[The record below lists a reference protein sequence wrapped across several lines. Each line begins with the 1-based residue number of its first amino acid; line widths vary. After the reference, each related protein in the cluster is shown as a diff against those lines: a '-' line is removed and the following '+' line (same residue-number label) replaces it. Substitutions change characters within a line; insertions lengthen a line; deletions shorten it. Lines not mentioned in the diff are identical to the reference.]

1 MRTNYFIKIL
11 FFINVSYCFSNAIFA
26 QKSSRPNIILIL
38 ADDMGYSDIGCFGS
52 EIETPNIDKL
62 AAKGLRMSQFYN
74 NARCCPTRASLLTGL
89 YPHKAGMGHMT
100 GNPTKEPGYA
110 GDLNDKCVSIA
121 QVLKPAGYSTY
132 ATGKWH
138 VSNNVKDNGPK
149 HNWPLQRGFDKY
161 YGIIPGAANYF
172 DPAGLKNS
180 NDPVKPGKDFYLTDA
195 LSDTAASYIQ
205 QHKDSKKQNPFFMY
219 VAYNAPHWPLHAKD
233 KDIKKYAD
241 KYSIGWD
248 KLREQRYRKQQK
260 TGLLEASA
268 KLNQRDAELPAW
280 DSIPESEKEMWAKRM
295 AVYAAQVDCLDQG
308 VGRIIQAL
316 KKNNLFDNTLIIFL
330 SDNGGCAEFI
340 SRSDKTINA
349 LGTEDSYESY
359 RINWANASNTP
370 FKLYK
375 HWVHEGGISAPCI
388 VSWPNMIANKGT
400 VVNTPAHLIDLMPTF
415 VSLSAATY
423 PQTFNGHNILPL
435 PGKSL
440 LSIIKGEKNAGQR
453 PIFWE
458 HEANRAVRLGNWK
471 LVSKGT
477 KTKPYTGP
485 WELYDIA
492 ADRSETNN
500 LAKSQPGKVKEL
512 EAMWN
517 KWATDNN
524 VFPLNRKNNAER
536 AQAAGKN
543 AGDDN

>member
-1 MRTNYFIKIL
+1 M
-11 FFINVSYCFSNAIFA
+11 
-26 QKSSRPNIILIL
+26 
-38 ADDMGYSDIGCFGS
+38 
-52 EIETPNIDKL
+52 
-62 AAKGLRMSQFYN
+62 
-74 NARCCPTRASLLTGL
+74 
-89 YPHKAGMGHMT
+89 
-100 GNPTKEPGYA
+100 
-110 GDLNDKCVSIA
+110 
-121 QVLKPAGYSTY
+121 
-132 ATGKWH
+132 
-138 VSNNVKDNGPK
+138 
-149 HNWPLQRGFDKY
+149 QRGFDKY
-161 YGIIPGAANYF
+161 FGIIPGAANYF
-172 DPAGLKNS
+172 DPAGLKNG

-241 KYSIGWD
+241 IYSIGWD

-268 KLNQRDAELPAW
+268 KLNPRDAEVPAW
-280 DSIPESEKEMWAKRM
+280 VSIPESEKEMWAKRM

-316 KKNNLFDNTLIIFL
+316 KKNNLFDNTLIIFI
-330 SDNGGCAEFI
+330 SDNGGCAENI
-340 SRSDKTINA
+340 SREDKTITA
-349 LGTEDSYESY
+349 LGTGNSYESY

-370 FKLYK
+370 FKMYK
-375 HWVHEGGISAPCI
+375 HWVHEGGISAPCVI
-388 VSWPNMIANKGT
+388 SWPNMIANKGT

-415 VSLSAATY
+415 INLAGATY
-423 PQTFNGHNILPL
+423 PQTFNGHNISPL
-435 PGKSL
+435 AGKSL
-440 LSIIKGEKNAGQR
+440 LGIIKGEKNTPQR

-524 VFPLNRKNNAER
+524 VFPLNGKNNAER
-536 AQAAGKN
+536 TQAAGKN